1 MTIRILTCDAGEE
14 KPANETGPEGEGSP
28 KAFWGNT
35 GYPNLL
41 YLRPKKLLTGSDQV
55 CHVRGFS
62 THLEGKPWAQGEDGE
77 KG

>member
-41 YLRPKKLLTGSDQV
+41 YLRPKKLLAGSDAIRLVV
-55 CHVRGFS
+55 CGDFQL
-62 THLEGKPWAQGEDGE
+62 T
-77 KG
+77 

>member
-41 YLRPKKLLTGSDQV
+41 YLTPKKLLAG
-55 CHVRGFS
+55 
-62 THLEGKPWAQGEDGE
+62 
-77 KG
+77 

>member
-41 YLRPKKLLTGSDQV
+41 YLRPKKLLDGSYQV
-55 CHVRGFS
+55 GHVWAFS
-62 THLEGKPWAQGEDGE
+62 THLEGKP
-77 KG
+77 

>member
-41 YLRPKKLLTGSDQV
+41 YLRPEKLLAGSAKTRLVMCGDFQL
-55 CHVRGFS
+55 
-62 THLEGKPWAQGEDGE
+62 T
-77 KG
+77 

>member
-41 YLRPKKLLTGSDQV
+41 YLTPKKLLANSAKTRLVMCGDFQL
-55 CHVRGFS
+55 
-62 THLEGKPWAQGEDGE
+62 T
-77 KG
+77 